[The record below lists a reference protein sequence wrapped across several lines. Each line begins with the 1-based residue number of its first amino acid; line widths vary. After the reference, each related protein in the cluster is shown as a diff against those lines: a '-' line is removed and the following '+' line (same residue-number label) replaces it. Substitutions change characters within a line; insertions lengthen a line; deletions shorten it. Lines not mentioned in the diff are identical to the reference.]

1 MQVFFEKKFNKN
13 YSLLKSNLLLQG
25 LLHRVV
31 ILRLAY
37 AITNKTSLTSLTG
50 DGFVDEQDLQ
60 ALDPLQITPRN
71 PKLVSTKSLVVLK
84 FTDTTT

>member
-1 MQVFFEKKFNKN
+1 MRCKYFLKKKFTKN

-37 AITNKTSLTSLTG
+37 AITNKTSLTSSTG
-50 DGFVDEQDLQ
+50 VGFTDEQDLQ
-60 ALDPLQITPRN
+60 ALRPLQITHRN
-71 PKLVSTKSLVVLK
+71 PKLVSHSY
-84 FTDTTT
+84 